1 MLSGNPVIGHP
12 LTAQGQTFP
21 VTLVNMGNPHAVI
34 FVPDVAAVA
43 LRTVGPLL
51 ERDPVFPQR
60 ANIEF
65 AQVQDPGHVTVRVWE
80 RGTGETLACGTGAS
94 ATLVACVLNGLTD
107 RAADILLPGGT
118 LGIEWNPQDNH
129 VYMTGPAA
137 FVYDGLW
144 LQP

>member
-1 MLSGNPVIGHP
+1 MDKIVDARGLACPQPVILAKKEIDGG
-12 LTAQGQTFP
+12 TTEF
-21 VTLVNMGNPHAVI
+21 AVR
-34 FVPDVAAVA
+34 VDNAAAVP
-43 LRTVGPLL
+43 LRTVGPQL

-65 AQVQDPGHVTVRVWE
+65 AQVVDRGHVTVRVWE